1 MVSAIVLTACS
12 TVALTPRT
20 GVHIDYLNVVRL
32 GGITYLAQS
41 PPGGRPIAS
50 GDLGP
55 VVRPLRTRLA
65 DLNDPARLLR
75 DGDAAYLPV
84 GTKLHQLKG
93 YLPRFRLSASN
104 QGQLLLFEAFE
115 NRSLVPRSRSS
126 PSPGTAGPKSV
137 RFTRNPLGLP
147 LRAPPGAL
155 GLLTRLPA
163 EHLKQ
168 PAPGSQVVEDNRLAT
183 AGRELRSCRCL
194 FRRDRGQGDRRDGTG
209 RDRNQAQHQWEC
221 VPPICWAEWLGG
233 RFIIRSMSGP
243 WVVRNLH
250 PTTAITTRK
259 ARFRTVV

>member
-147 LRAPPGAL
+147 LKGPSRCAWVA
-155 GLLTRLPA
+155 
-163 EHLKQ
+163 H
-168 PAPGSQVVEDNRLAT
+168 T
-183 AGRELRSCRCL
+183 A
-194 FRRDRGQGDRRDGTG
+194 
-209 RDRNQAQHQWEC
+209 
-221 VPPICWAEWLGG
+221 
-233 RFIIRSMSGP
+233 SG
-243 WVVRNLH
+243 
-250 PTTAITTRK
+250 
-259 ARFRTVV
+259 